1 MEKRNYV
8 PMAAKAAAA
17 GLGLGVASYA
27 AYAAATWATYG
38 RPMPRTREDESL
50 LGIFVP
56 EPEVAIRHEVRVNAP
71 ADLTFD
77 LACRSDLGASP
88 IVKAL
93 FKTRELIVGHP
104 PETNV
109 PPEGGLVEQLRA
121 FGWVVL
127 ADVPGREIVFG
138 AVTQPWK
145 ADATFRSVAPDE
157 FASFNEPGYVKIA
170 WTLRTDPQ
178 GAFACTARTDTRVAT
193 TDAASRRNFR
203 RYWAAFL
210 PGIKLIRVVMLRH
223 IKRAAEHD
231 AAHFSPAVIGA
242 GDLTPEEL

>member
-1 MEKRNYV
+1 MEKRSLV
-8 PMAAKAAAA
+8 PIAAKAAAA

-27 AYAAATWATYG
+27 AYAAVTWATYG
-38 RPMPRTREDESL
+38 RPQHRTRENESL
-50 LGIFVP
+50 LDIFVP
-56 EPEVAIRHEVRVNAP
+56 QPDVAIRHVLPVNAP

-77 LACRSDLGASP
+77 VACRSDLGASP

-93 FKTRELIVGHP
+93 FKTRELIVGRP
-104 PETNV
+104 PETIV
-109 PPEGGLVEQLRA
+109 PTGTLVEQLQA

-127 ADVPGREIVFG
+127 AEVPGREIVFG

-145 ADATFRSVAPDE
+145 ADAAFRSVAADD

-170 WTLRTDPQ
+170 WTLRADPQ
-178 GAFACTARTDTRVAT
+178 GAFASTVRTDTRVAT

-203 RYWAAFL
+203 CYWAAFL

-223 IKRAAEHD
+223 IKRAAERD
-231 AAHFSPAVIGA
+231 VAQVFADVITGD
-242 GDLTPEEL
+242 DLTPEDL

>member
-1 MEKRNYV
+1 MEKQNYV
-8 PMAAKAAAA
+8 PMAVKAAAA

-38 RPMPRTREDESL
+38 CPRPRTREGESL

-56 EPEVAIRHEVRVNAP
+56 EPEVAIRHELRVTAP

-77 LACRSDLGASP
+77 VACRSDIGASP

-93 FKTRELIVGHP
+93 FKTRELIVGRP
-104 PETNV
+104 PETIV
-109 PPEGGLVEQLRA
+109 PTGTLVEQLQA

-127 ADVPGREIVFG
+127 AEVPGREIVFG

-145 ADATFRSVAPDE
+145 ADATFRSVVPDE
-157 FASFNEPGYVKIA
+157 FAAFNEPGYVKIA
-170 WTLRTDPQ
+170 WTLRTDPE
-178 GAFACTARTDTRVAT
+178 GPCACTLRTDTRVAT
-193 TDAASRRNFR
+193 TDAASRRSFR
-203 RYWAAFL
+203 RYWAACL

-223 IKRAAEHD
+223 IQRAAERD
-231 AAHFSPAVIGA
+231 VAQTFAGVIAA